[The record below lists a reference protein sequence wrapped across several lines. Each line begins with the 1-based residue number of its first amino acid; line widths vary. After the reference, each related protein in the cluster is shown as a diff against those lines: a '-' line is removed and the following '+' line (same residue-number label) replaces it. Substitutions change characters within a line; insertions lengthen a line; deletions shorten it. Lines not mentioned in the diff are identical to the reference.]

1 MGKEYVPE
9 ILSVRTAT
17 WLIPSTPN
25 TPRNKG
31 RRRKPK
37 PIFPQR
43 STQTKRWEHGSIWTK
58 RGRGYYVVARSYY
71 MLVKS
76 CLLGLVLPFKTALI
90 WKNKIIIFN
99 THFSWAFT
107 LNQSKAIEYIYTV
120 HIIWN
125 LQFCMFF
132 WIFFFAESC
141 ICFASSMAC
150 QPQGELL
157 QPLKAAE
164 IQFSPSVLWTKS
176 DSSLNFWLFS
186 FSPSSPL
193 INTNQQLK
201 RFNIWHFYPTFG
213 AR

>member
-1 MGKEYVPE
+1 MPDLHPSSSRDLKQNQPQIRTLTPMGKEYVPE

-132 WIFFFAESC
+132 C
-141 ICFASSMAC
+141 IYSS
-150 QPQGELL
+150 
-157 QPLKAAE
+157 LKAAV
-164 IQFSPSVLWTKS
+164 VLPVR
-176 DSSLNFWLFS
+176 WLVNLRVNCCNLLS
-186 FSPSSPL
+186 GWNS
-193 INTNQQLK
+193 I
-201 RFNIWHFYPTFG
+201 
-213 AR
+213 